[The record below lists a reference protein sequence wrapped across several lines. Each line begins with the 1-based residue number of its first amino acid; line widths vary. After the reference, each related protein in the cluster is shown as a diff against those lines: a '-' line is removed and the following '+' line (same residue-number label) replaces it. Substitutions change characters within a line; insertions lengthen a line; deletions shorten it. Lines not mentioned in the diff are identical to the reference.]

1 MALAKAAIHSQVSR
15 LGLGDNH
22 LGVGGAA
29 AVAQLLACSAR
40 LSALNLRGNRIGDAG
55 GERALPHCMR
65 PFGLAFAYTLR
76 VLVMK

>member
-55 GERALPHCMR
+55 GER
-65 PFGLAFAYTLR
+65 PFWLGSAYVLR

>member
-29 AVAQLLACSAR
+29 AVAQVLARSVSIC
-40 LSALNLRGNRIGDAG
+40 
-55 GERALPHCMR
+55 
-65 PFGLAFAYTLR
+65 Y
-76 VLVMK
+76 